1 MRLIDAD
8 KLCRGLDLLMQ
19 YFGCGDEKYGVE
31 RAKQMVKIEP
41 TVDAKPI
48 VYCKDCK
55 HTTGSKLKCSKFNEI
70 QMTGLHFCS
79 YGKRKGEGE

>member
-8 KLCRGLDLLMQ
+8 ALKLEELSLKKGCTFLDMALAVI
-19 YFGCGDEKYGVE
+19 KS
-31 RAKQMVKIEP
+31 VKEAP

-70 QMTGLHFCS
+70 QMSGLHFCS
-79 YGKRKGEGE
+79 YGERKDGAE